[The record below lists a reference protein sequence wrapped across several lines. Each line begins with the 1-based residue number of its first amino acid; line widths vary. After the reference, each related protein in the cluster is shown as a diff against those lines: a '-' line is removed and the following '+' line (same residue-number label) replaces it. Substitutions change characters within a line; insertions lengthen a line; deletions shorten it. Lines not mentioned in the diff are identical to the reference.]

1 MDIDFAFWLVVA
13 TAVTGSVV
21 LLDWLLLRPRR
32 LLAVTTYQKES
43 GQQVDQAMVEALSRE
58 PAWVEF
64 PKSFFPVL
72 FIVLSVRSFLVEP
85 FKIPTGSMEP
95 TLRAGDFILVNKF
108 TYGLRLPV
116 LGTKI
121 VSLEDP
127 ARGDIMVFKYP
138 ENPRIN
144 YIKRVVGEPGDKI
157 TYYNK
162 ELRINGTLMPQRLLA
177 QLPPGRP
184 RLSILEEDLMGFTH
198 RIQTQVGG
206 HLRPGEWTVPEGHYF
221 VLGDNRDNSRDSRA
235 WGFVPDGLVVGKAF
249 AIWMHMPG
257 WVPSFKRNGFVE

>member
-1 MDIDFAFWLVVA
+1 MDIDFAYWLVIA
-13 TAVTGSVV
+13 TAVTGAVA
-21 LLDWLLLRPRR
+21 LLDWVVLKPRR
-32 LLAVTTYQKES
+32 MVAVAAYQKES
-43 GQQVDQAMVEALSRE
+43 GQNVDHTMVQALSRE
-58 PAWVEF
+58 PVWVEF

-72 FIVLSVRSFLVEP
+72 LIVLTVRSFVVEP

-95 TLRAGDFILVNKF
+95 TLLAGDFILVNKYA
-108 TYGLRLPV
+108 YGLRIPV

-121 VSLEDP
+121 FAIDDP
-127 ARGDIMVFKYP
+127 GRGDIMVFKYP

-162 ELRINGTLMPQRLLA
+162 ELQINGEVMPQRLLA
-177 QLPPGRP
+177 QLPPAMP
-184 RLSILEEDLMGFTH
+184 RFNVLEEDLGGLKH
-198 RIQTQVGG
+198 RIQTQLGG
-206 HLRPGEWTVPEGHYF
+206 HLSSGEWVVPEGHYF

-235 WGFVPDGLVVGKAF
+235 WGFVPDELVVGQAF
-249 AIWMHMPG
+249 AVWMHMPG